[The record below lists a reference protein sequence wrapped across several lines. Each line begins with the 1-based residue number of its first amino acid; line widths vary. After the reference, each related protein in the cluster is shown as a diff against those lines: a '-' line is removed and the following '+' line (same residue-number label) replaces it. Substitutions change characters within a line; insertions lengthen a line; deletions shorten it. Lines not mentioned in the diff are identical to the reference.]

1 MNSKNLLFILGLAQL
16 LFLVHFPL
24 FAQKSTVGREFYVG
38 YMDNNRRTT
47 QPDKTIIIITANEKA
62 AGIIS
67 TPKQSFPFSL
77 EPGQQL
83 VREFDGNDE
92 GLIHRESGLVSF
104 KSLRI
109 TSSGD
114 LVVHAVNGR
123 EYSSDGTVVLP
134 VTALGKEYLVTA
146 HFDVFAP
153 GQSPGSNQNFEST
166 LLVIAIE
173 NNTEIEII
181 PSANTVN
188 TVPAGSTINVLL
200 NAGESYQVKASGD
213 LTGSRV
219 RVINGEADDCKLI
232 AVFGGN
238 KTTSAGTCGTSGD
251 HMFQQAYPLES
262 WGKSFIHIPLEGRTS
277 GEIVK
282 VLASQNGTVVRSN
295 GAVVGTLNA
304 GKFLKLD
311 FGKNEIAVIETS
323 KPSTVA
329 VIAKSAGCNEFGV
342 APLGDPSLFT
352 LSPNNQLIKSLTF
365 SAGKLIGAFNQDIIH
380 YLGILVPKGTASN
393 TRLNGQNVGSQ
404 FAPVPGADFEY
415 ARIRINKGVNSV
427 SNPDGFIGYAYG
439 SGSIESYGFS
449 IGTSLE
455 SIQYET
461 ETTYDFQV
469 EGEKVAC
476 LDQEGAWEIL
486 PDDPKFTKF
495 TWDFGD
501 QSPQVLGKE
510 VVHKFVKEGKFEVTV
525 IASTGEDRC
534 DSEEKFT
541 FEVEV
546 EKVAAKLQGPT
557 SVCPGMDQFTYSL
570 TDQINFKTALWE
582 VDGGQILSQ
591 TDSTITVK
599 WDGINPAATIKAT
612 PVAQNGCQ
620 GEVQELQVE
629 ITDSILPAKP
639 KGQEGICGVQTAPV
653 TYEIPFPLLGKNY
666 NWTVEGGQ
674 LISGQNTTIVSVLWD
689 NLASKRSIYY
699 EESSAANPLCFG
711 VSEIL
716 EIGDFPVLVLD
727 IGQITKPSCTGDSD
741 GAIELKPIGGSGD
754 FEYKWTHDQALNS
767 KLATGLAAGSYQV
780 ELIDL
785 AGCGSQN
792 LNITVNDPD
801 PLVASIASITF
812 ESCFG
817 AIDGEVSLDLSGGTP
832 PYQVLDY
839 QSVLTGNRL
848 RILNL
853 NPDQYSFDVVDSK
866 GCVVTIEAEV
876 EGPEELSLV
885 FEEESPG
892 CPGDLSG
899 ALRVIPSGGTPPYS
913 YVWVMD
919 GSISAL
925 ATGLSSGEYEVIVQD
940 VNGCEVLG
948 KGTVSEAVPQVRMP
962 TGFIPSQGPYAP
974 IASCPITYKLIIYDR
989 WGQLIHSGTEGWYG
1003 GSQGGEMPQGVYSFI
1018 LSYEYNTA
1026 DGIKSSDKM
1035 GSFTLI
1041 K

>member
-1 MNSKNLLFILGLAQL
+1 MRFNVLILRFLIFFTVLLNCQKT
-16 LFLVHFPL
+16 
-24 FAQKSTVGREFYVG
+24 FAQSTLGREFYVG
-38 YMDNNRRTT
+38 YMDNNRRNT
-47 QPDKTIIIITANEKA
+47 QPDKAVIIITANEKA

-67 TPKQSFPFSL
+67 TPNQSFPFSL
-77 EPGQQL
+77 EAGQQL
-83 VREFDGNDE
+83 IREFDGNDE
-92 GLIHRESGLVSF
+92 GLIHRESGVVSL
-104 KSLRI
+104 KALRI

-114 LVVHAVNGR
+114 LAVHAVNGR
-123 EYSSDGTVVLP
+123 QYSSDGTVVLP
-134 VTALGKEYLVTA
+134 VTALGKDYFVTA

-153 GQSPGSNQNFEST
+153 SQTPGSNQNFEST
-166 LLVIAIE
+166 LLVMAIE
-173 NNTEIEII
+173 NNTKIEII

-188 TVPAGSTINVLL
+188 TVPAGAPINVTL
-200 NAGESYQVKASGD
+200 NAGESYQIKANGD

-219 RVINGEADDCKLI
+219 RVVNDDPNDCKLI

-251 HMFQQAYPLES
+251 HMFQQAYPTET
-262 WGKSFIHIPLEGRTS
+262 WGKSFIHIPLAGRSS

-295 GAVVGTLNA
+295 GTAVGTLNA
-304 GKFLKLD
+304 GKFLKLE
-311 FGKNEIAVIETS
+311 FGKNEIGLIETS
-323 KPSTVA
+323 KPSTVS
-329 VIAKSAGCNEFGV
+329 VIAKSAGCNELGI

-352 LSPNNQLIKSLTF
+352 LSPTNQMLKSLTF
-365 SAGKLIGAFNQDIIH
+365 SAGKLIGDFNQNIVH
-380 YLGILVPKGTASN
+380 YLEIIVPKGSANQT
-393 TRLNGQNVGSQ
+393 LVNGKQVGNE
-404 FAPVPGADFEY
+404 FADIPGSAFEF
-415 ARIRINKGVNSV
+415 ARVIINKGVNSV
-427 SNPDGFIGYAYG
+427 SNPSGFIGYAYG
-439 SGSIESYGFS
+439 SGSIESYAFS
-449 IGTSLE
+449 IGTNLE
-455 SIQYET
+455 NIQYET
-461 ETTYDFQV
+461 ETIYDFEV
-469 EGEKVAC
+469 EGDKIAC
-476 LDQEGAWEIL
+476 LDQVGTWKII
-486 PDDPKFTKF
+486 PDNPKFIKF
-495 TWDFGD
+495 TWNFGD
-501 QSPQVLGKE
+501 QSPE
-510 VVHKFVKEGKFEVTV
+510 VIGQEVAHKFVKEGKFEVTV

-546 EKVAAKLQGPT
+546 KKVAAKLQGPT
-557 SVCPGMDQFTYSL
+557 SVCPGMDEFTYSL

-582 VDGGQILSQ
+582 VDGGQILSK

-599 WDGINPAATIKAT
+599 WDGNNPAASIKAT

-666 NWTVEGGQ
+666 TWKVEGGQ
-674 LISGQNTTIVSVLWD
+674 LISGQNTPIVSVLWD
-689 NLASKRSIYY
+689 NLASKRSISY
-699 EESSAANPLCFG
+699 EEGSVSNPLCFG

-716 EIGDFPVLVLD
+716 EIKDFPFLVLD
-727 IGQITKPSCTGDSD
+727 IGQITQPSCTGDSD
-741 GAIELKPIGGSGD
+741 GAIELNPIGGSGD
-754 FEYKWTHDQALNS
+754 FEYKWAHDPALNS
-767 KLATGLAAGSYQV
+767 KLATGLEAGIYEV
-780 ELIDL
+780 DLIDL
-785 AGCGSQN
+785 AGCGTQRLS
-792 LNITVNDPD
+792 ISVEDPD
-801 PLVASIASITF
+801 PLVANLASVSDVT
-812 ESCFG
+812 CFG
-817 AIDGEVSLDLSGGTP
+817 TKDGEVSIDINGGTP

-839 QSVLTGNRL
+839 LSVLTGNRL

-853 NPDQYSFDVVDSK
+853 SPDQYSFEVVDSK
-866 GCVVTIEAEV
+866 GCVVTIEAAV
-876 EGPEELSLV
+876 EGPDELTLI

-919 GSISAL
+919 SSISAL
-925 ATGLSSGEYEVIVQD
+925 VTGLSSGEYEVIVQD

-948 KGTVSEAVPQVRMP
+948 KGTISEAVPQVRMP

-974 IASCPITYKLIIYDR
+974 IASCPITYKLTIYDR

-1018 LSYEYNTA
+1018 ISYKYNTA

-1035 GSFTLI
+1035 GSFTLV

>member
-1 MNSKNLLFILGLAQL
+1 MRVNVLILRFLIFFTVLLNCQKA
-16 LFLVHFPL
+16 
-24 FAQKSTVGREFYVG
+24 FAQSTLGREFYVG
-38 YMDNNRRTT
+38 YMDNNRRNT
-47 QPDKTIIIITANEKA
+47 QPDKTVIIITANEKA

-67 TPKQSFPFSL
+67 TPKQSIPFSL
-77 EPGQQL
+77 EAGQQL

-92 GLIHRESGLVSF
+92 GLIHRESGVVSF
-104 KSLRI
+104 KALQI

-114 LVVHAVNGR
+114 LAVHAVNGR
-123 EYSSDGTVVLP
+123 QYSSDGTVVLP
-134 VTALGKEYLVTA
+134 VTALGKDYFLTA
-146 HFDVFAP
+146 HFDVFGS
-153 GQSPGSNQNFEST
+153 GQEPGSNQNFEST
-166 LLVIAIE
+166 LLVMAIE

-188 TVPAGSTINVLL
+188 TVPAGAPINVTL
-200 NAGESYQVKASGD
+200 NAGESYQIKANGD

-219 RVINGEADDCKLI
+219 RVVNDDPNDCKLI

-251 HMFQQAYPLES
+251 HMFQQAYPTET
-262 WGKSFIHIPLEGRTS
+262 WGKSFIHIPLEGRSS

-295 GAVVGTLNA
+295 GTVVGTLNA
-304 GKFLKLD
+304 GKFLKLE
-311 FGKNEIAVIETS
+311 FGKNEIGLIETS

-329 VIAKSAGCNEFGV
+329 VIAKSAGCNELGI

-352 LSPNNQLIKSLTF
+352 LSPTNQMLKSLIF
-365 SAGKLIGAFNQDIIH
+365 SAGKLIGDFNQNIVH
-380 YLGILVPKGTASN
+380 YLEIIVPKGTGN
-393 TRLNGQNVGSQ
+393 QTLVNGKPIGYEFADIPGSAFE
-404 FAPVPGADFEY
+404 FARV
-415 ARIRINKGVNSV
+415 IINKGVNSV
-427 SNPDGFIGYAYG
+427 NNPSGFIGYAYG
-439 SGSIESYGFS
+439 SGSIESYAFS
-449 IGTSLE
+449 IGTNLE
-455 SIQYET
+455 NIQYET
-461 ETTYDFQV
+461 ETIYDFEV
-469 EGEKVAC
+469 EGEKIAC
-476 LDQEGAWEIL
+476 LDQEGTWKII
-486 PDDPKFTKF
+486 PDNPKFIKF
-495 TWDFGD
+495 TWNFGD
-501 QSPQVLGKE
+501 QSPE
-510 VVHKFVKEGKFEVTV
+510 VISQEVAHKFVKEGKFKVTV
-525 IASTGEDRC
+525 TASTGEDRC

-546 EKVAAKLQGPT
+546 KKVAAKLQGPT
-557 SVCPGMDQFTYSL
+557 SVCPGMDEFTYSL

-591 TDSTITVK
+591 TDSTISVK
-599 WDGINPAATIKAT
+599 WDGINPAALIKAT
-612 PVAQNGCQ
+612 PVAQNGCE

-629 ITDSILPAKP
+629 ITDSILPSKP
-639 KGQEGICGVQTAPV
+639 KGQEGICGIQTSPV
-653 TYEIPFPLLGKNY
+653 IFEIPFPIQDKNY
-666 NWTVEGGQ
+666 RWKVEGGQ
-674 LISGQNTTIVSVLWD
+674 LVSGQNTTIVSVLWD
-689 NLASKRSIYY
+689 NLASERSIYY

-727 IGQITKPSCTGDSD
+727 IGQITQPSCTGDSD

-754 FEYKWTHDQALNS
+754 FQYKWAHDPNLNS
-767 KLATGLAAGSYQV
+767 KTAADLAAGSYQV

-785 AGCGSQN
+785 AGCGSLN
-792 LNITVNDPD
+792 LSITVNDPD

-812 ESCFG
+812 ESCFD
-817 AIDGEVSLDLSGGTP
+817 ASDGEVSLDLSGGTP

-839 QSVLTGNRL
+839 QSVLTGSRL

-853 NPDQYSFDVVDSK
+853 SPDQYSFDVVDSK
-866 GCVVTIEAEV
+866 GCVVNIEAEV
-876 EGPEELSLV
+876 DGPERLSLV

-919 GSISAL
+919 GSIGDL
-925 ATGLSSGEYEVIVQD
+925 ATGLSSGEYEVMVQD

-962 TGFIPSQGPYAP
+962 TGFLPNQGPYGP
-974 IASCPITYKLIIYDR
+974 ISSCPITYKLIIYDR
-989 WGQLIHSGTEGWYG
+989 WGQLVHSGTEGWDG

-1018 LSYEYNTA
+1018 ISYEYNTA